1 MILSTLPNAS
11 ALGRA
16 SLRQLGTWAKKLG
29 VEDWRSMT
37 KAELIQEVM
46 KKAKSQTPKSSRKT
60 STKASGGRSD
70 RNGTTR
76 VSRAARNRTAL
87 IKAKGPRSATKVAVK
102 KRTAQ
107 TPRRPGAGRNRSV
120 AAEAKPKRSSA
131 ATLPQAPGV
140 THSKKSTRGDAQGAR
155 KLQELLA
162 ARERQMDLSVASRGK
177 AESGDTAQSRDR
189 VALLVRDAYWLQ
201 ASWDITRASVERAR
215 AAMAEAWHTAKP
227 ILRLYEV
234 ESGITTSAAERVERD
249 IEIHGGVRNWYI
261 DVKNPPRRFRVEIGY
276 LSSTGRFFS
285 LARSNTVTTPVPGV
299 AQSIDSHWSGEAE
312 DFERIYVLS
321 GGYADEHLSGE
332 LQHMFEDRLQRPVGS
347 ANTSRYGLG
356 TDRLLTK
363 TPDFTFQ
370 IDMEAVIY
378 GRTKPN
384 AHVTI
389 SGEPIRLRDDG
400 TFVVRLNMP
409 DRRQVLP
416 LVASS
421 PDGSEQRTI
430 VLAIERNTKAME
442 PVVHETTD

>member
-1 MILSTLPNAS
+1 
-11 ALGRA
+11 
-16 SLRQLGTWAKKLG
+16 
-29 VEDWRSMT
+29 
-37 KAELIQEVM
+37 
-46 KKAKSQTPKSSRKT
+46 
-60 STKASGGRSD
+60 
-70 RNGTTR
+70 
-76 VSRAARNRTAL
+76 
-87 IKAKGPRSATKVAVK
+87 
-102 KRTAQ
+102 
-107 TPRRPGAGRNRSV
+107 
-120 AAEAKPKRSSA
+120 
-131 ATLPQAPGV
+131 
-140 THSKKSTRGDAQGAR
+140 
-155 KLQELLA
+155 
-162 ARERQMDLSVASRGK
+162 MDLSVASRGK
-177 AESGDTAQSRDR
+177 AESGDAAQSRDR

-227 ILRLYEV
+227 ILRVYEV

-299 AQSIDSHWSGEAE
+299 AQSIDSHWSDEAE
-312 DFERIYVLS
+312 DFERIYALS